1 MPSGLFLLSWRV
13 LARSA
18 KPFVSGLGHKASR
31 GVGFLDRLQLDRQT
45 IWSFWTSKPF
55 HAAIFI
61 ERPEH
66 DWDRYLSVLIGVG
79 PVFKAPVSCRRDL
92 NNLRLLVFHRGLSV
106 SWDLL
111 AQVVGPGC
119 LLELALLCGLGYRAH
134 IDGIDIDR
142 IWPEMRVRDRFPRV
156 PTPRQHQAALM
167 VVCSGVAQGQ
177 HDLSV
182 GAPFQTL

>member
-1 MPSGLFLLSWRV
+1 MPSGLFLLSWRG

-18 KPFVSGLGHKASR
+18 RPFWTGLGHKAAR
-31 GVGFLDRLQLDRQT
+31 GVCCPDRLQLHRQT

-66 DWDRYLSVLIGVG
+66 DWDRCFPVLIGIR
-79 PVFKAPVSCRRDL
+79 PVFIAPVSCRRDL
-92 NNLRLLVFHRGLSV
+92 NNLRLLVFHKGLSV

-111 AQVVGPGC
+111 VVGPGC
-119 LLELALLCGLGYRAH
+119 LLELALLCGLRYRAH
-134 IDGIDIDR
+134 IDGIDIYR
-142 IWPEMRVRDRFPRV
+142 IWPEMRVRDSFPCV
-156 PTPRQHQAALM
+156 PTPRKHQAALM
-167 VVCSGVAQGQ
+167 VVCGGVAQGQ

-182 GAPFQTL
+182 GAPLQTL